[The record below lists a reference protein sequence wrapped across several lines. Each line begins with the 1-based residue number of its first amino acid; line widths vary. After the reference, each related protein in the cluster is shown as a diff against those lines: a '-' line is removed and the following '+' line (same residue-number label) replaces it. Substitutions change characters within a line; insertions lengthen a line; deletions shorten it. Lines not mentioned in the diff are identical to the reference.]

1 MNICKFANS
10 TKIKCWVPDN
20 KISTVSSSGMSP
32 TTTPPT
38 LKLGLSWI
46 LLNGPRGLI
55 QLAYIHDRTAGLS
68 QACSDLSGRRDADP
82 RAKRSEYPSLRIAA
96 TNLEGVCWRFFSMM
110 WKNICDMESLMFA
123 VVDNMEGGESLL
135 DTLFD
140 EEIVDDGQD
149 VEMLDI
155 EEGELTE
162 QISNTEVGESCDVG
176 NDQENQESN
185 RRISRQKKRKK
196 KNKRKRGSSAGPNI
210 TNINRFVLDAC
221 KRLREKKSYLMW
233 TAVGCL
239 GVSALSDLVKECPDD
254 GHKSL
259 LQISSPFGWTLVRL
273 WSTAL
278 PYMLEDLLPPLLRCL
293 IFVSH
298 QPLILQAEEAC
309 GGQKTAD
316 GSRFRSG
323 GGILWN
329 IIKVRDPNA
338 YKEIMRKGKE
348 FEKQFKQQLHGK
360 QEPKQQA
367 EASSPSITLDANQ
380 AKSNISDCLELTCHD
395 RSQHELM
402 AAPQKRA
409 SVHERIRMPV
419 TYDDLPGGEDPKDE
433 LGSLK

>member
-1 MNICKFANS
+1 
-10 TKIKCWVPDN
+10 
-20 KISTVSSSGMSP
+20 
-32 TTTPPT
+32 
-38 LKLGLSWI
+38 
-46 LLNGPRGLI
+46 
-55 QLAYIHDRTAGLS
+55 
-68 QACSDLSGRRDADP
+68 
-82 RAKRSEYPSLRIAA
+82 
-96 TNLEGVCWRFFSMM
+96 
-110 WKNICDMESLMFA
+110 
-123 VVDNMEGGESLL
+123 MEGGESLL

-176 NDQENQESN
+176 DDQVNQESN
-185 RRISRQKKRKK
+185 KRISRQKKRKK
-196 KNKRKRGSSAGPNI
+196 KNKRKRGSSAGPNV

-239 GVSALSDLVKECPDD
+239 GVSALSDLVKEYDPSEVHQNFQCPDD

-259 LQISSPFGWTLVRL
+259 LQISSPFGWTLVD
-273 WSTAL
+273 A
-278 PYMLEDLLPPLLRCL
+278 
-293 IFVSH
+293 I
-298 QPLILQAEEAC
+298 QAC

-348 FEKQFKQQLHGK
+348 FEKQFKQQLHGN
-360 QEPKQQA
+360 QEPKQQT
-367 EASSPSITLDANQ
+367 EASSPSITLDADQ
-380 AKSNISDCLELTCHD
+380 AKCDPSNGLELTSHD
-395 RSQHELM
+395 RSQLELM

-433 LGSLK
+433 LVSL

>member
-1 MNICKFANS
+1 
-10 TKIKCWVPDN
+10 
-20 KISTVSSSGMSP
+20 
-32 TTTPPT
+32 
-38 LKLGLSWI
+38 
-46 LLNGPRGLI
+46 
-55 QLAYIHDRTAGLS
+55 
-68 QACSDLSGRRDADP
+68 
-82 RAKRSEYPSLRIAA
+82 
-96 TNLEGVCWRFFSMM
+96 
-110 WKNICDMESLMFA
+110 
-123 VVDNMEGGESLL
+123 MEGGESLL

-239 GVSALSDLVKECPDD
+239 GVSALSDLVKEVDAI
-254 GHKSL
+254 
-259 LQISSPFGWTLVRL
+259 Q
-273 WSTAL
+273 
-278 PYMLEDLLPPLLRCL
+278 
-293 IFVSH
+293 
-298 QPLILQAEEAC
+298 AC

>member
-1 MNICKFANS
+1 
-10 TKIKCWVPDN
+10 
-20 KISTVSSSGMSP
+20 
-32 TTTPPT
+32 
-38 LKLGLSWI
+38 
-46 LLNGPRGLI
+46 
-55 QLAYIHDRTAGLS
+55 
-68 QACSDLSGRRDADP
+68 
-82 RAKRSEYPSLRIAA
+82 
-96 TNLEGVCWRFFSMM
+96 
-110 WKNICDMESLMFA
+110 
-123 VVDNMEGGESLL
+123 MEGGESLL

-149 VEMLDI
+149 VEMLDV

-176 NDQENQESN
+176 DDQVNQESN
-185 RRISRQKKRKK
+185 RRISRQKKRK
-196 KNKRKRGSSAGPNI
+196 RKTSEREAAVLAQM
-210 TNINRFVLDAC
+210 FVLDAC

-239 GVSALSDLVKECPDD
+239 GVSALSDLVKEVDAI
-254 GHKSL
+254 
-259 LQISSPFGWTLVRL
+259 Q
-273 WSTAL
+273 
-278 PYMLEDLLPPLLRCL
+278 
-293 IFVSH
+293 
-298 QPLILQAEEAC
+298 AC

-348 FEKQFKQQLHGK
+348 FEKQFKQQLHGN
-360 QEPKQQA
+360 QEPKQHT
-367 EASSPSITLDANQ
+367 EASSPSITLDADQ
-380 AKSNISDCLELTCHD
+380 AKCNPSDGLELTSHD
-395 RSQHELM
+395 GSQLELT

>member
-1 MNICKFANS
+1 MA
-10 TKIKCWVPDN
+10 
-20 KISTVSSSGMSP
+20 ISTNKMVDLFFVSGGVFLGAIFSDFSGSFW
-32 TTTPPT
+32 
-38 LKLGLSWI
+38 LW
-46 LLNGPRGLI
+46 
-55 QLAYIHDRTAGLS
+55 
-68 QACSDLSGRRDADP
+68 
-82 RAKRSEYPSLRIAA
+82 
-96 TNLEGVCWRFFSMM
+96 
-110 WKNICDMESLMFA
+110 

-176 NDQENQESN
+176 DDQVNQESN
-185 RRISRQKKRKK
+185 KRISRQKKRKK
-196 KNKRKRGSSAGPNI
+196 KNKRKRGSSAGPNV

-239 GVSALSDLVKECPDD
+239 GVSALSDLVKEVDAI
-254 GHKSL
+254 
-259 LQISSPFGWTLVRL
+259 Q
-273 WSTAL
+273 
-278 PYMLEDLLPPLLRCL
+278 
-293 IFVSH
+293 
-298 QPLILQAEEAC
+298 AC

-348 FEKQFKQQLHGK
+348 FEKQFKQQLHGN
-360 QEPKQQA
+360 QEPKQQT

-380 AKSNISDCLELTCHD
+380 AKCNPSNGLELTSHD
-395 RSQHELM
+395 RSQLELM

-433 LGSLK
+433 LVSL